1 MQTVRTPSQ
10 AQESALPLLCG
21 TETAGAALAQARG
34 GRDVEKRFVL
44 PSPKCP
50 AAGAQVTASASAS
63 LSRAVAEARELL
75 AFVVLVPLVVV
86 LVLAALRAAFG
97 FPGLTDF
104 GF

>member
-1 MQTVRTPSQ
+1 
-10 AQESALPLLCG
+10 
-21 TETAGAALAQARG
+21 
-34 GRDVEKRFVL
+34 
-44 PSPKCP
+44 
-50 AAGAQVTASASAS
+50 
-63 LSRAVAEARELL
+63 VAEARELL